1 MTERLPEH
9 VDVAIVGGGPVG
21 ALLALRLAD
30 AGIDALAIEARV
42 TTPADPRALALS
54 HASTE
59 ALARVGLWHDELG
72 ATAITRVHVS
82 QAGTLGRTELSAAE
96 IGLPALGHVVPYSR
110 LAALALERLKAGP
123 VLKRPKADHATVA
136 LGTTVT
142 GVDRLARYARLS
154 LATPQ
159 GIHRLTAGLVVLAE
173 GGQLLAALD
182 DVEQSVKPYDQHAI
196 LATITPAEPHRGVA
210 FERFADDG
218 PMALLPNGDDYTLV
232 WTQTPEGAEARLAL
246 SDAEFVAEVSQR
258 FAGRIAGFVK
268 VGPRASWPLALKTLD
283 SVVGRRVVMIGNAA
297 QTLHPVA
304 GQGLNLGLRDAATL
318 AELLAVTPPAQ
329 LGDAATLARY
339 AALRRKDAGR
349 VTRFTDGLIGWFESP
364 NPLLKHVRS
373 AGLLALDQ
381 IGPLRRGF
389 ARKMVYGAR

>member
-1 MTERLPEH
+1 MIAERLPEH

-30 AGIDALAIEARV
+30 AGINALAIEARV

-54 HASTE
+54 HASAE
-59 ALARVGLWHDELG
+59 ALGRVGLWGDDPS

-82 QAGTLGRTELSAAE
+82 QAGTLGRTELSSTE
-96 IGLPALGHVVPYSR
+96 IGLPALGYVVPYR
-110 LAALALERLKAGP
+110 ALAGLALDRLKAG
-123 VLKRPKADHATVA
+123 KAAVA

-154 LATPQ
+154 LATPHGRRQ
-159 GIHRLTAGLVVLAE
+159 LTASLVVLAD
-173 GGQLLAALD
+173 GGQLLAGFD
-182 DVEQSVKPYDQHAI
+182 DVKQTVKPYAQHAI
-196 LATITPAEPHRGVA
+196 LATITPTEPHLGVA

-218 PMALLPNGDDYTLV
+218 PLALLPNGDDYTLV
-232 WTQTPEGAEARLAL
+232 WTQTPAGAEEKLAL
-246 SDAEFVAEVSQR
+246 SDAEFIAQVSAR
-258 FAGRIAGFVK
+258 FAGRIAGFTR
-268 VGPRASWPLALKTLD
+268 VGARAGWPLALKTLD

-304 GQGLNLGLRDAATL
+304 GQGLNLGLRDATTL
-318 AELLAVTPPAQ
+318 ADLLSITPAAQ
-329 LGDAATLARY
+329 LGEAATLARY
-339 AALRRKDAGR
+339 AALRRQDAGR
-349 VTRFTDGLIGWFESP
+349 VTRFTDGLIGWFDNP
-364 NPLLKHVRS
+364 NPLLKHARS

>member
-1 MTERLPEH
+1 MMAGRLPEH

-30 AGIDALAIEARV
+30 AGINALAIEARV

-59 ALARVGLWHDELG
+59 ALARVGLWHDALG

-96 IGLPALGHVVPYSR
+96 IGLPALGHVVPYSA
-110 LAALALERLKAGP
+110 LAGLALERLRTGKA
-123 VLKRPKADHATVA
+123 AVA

-142 GVDRLARYARLS
+142 GIDRLARYAQLT

-159 GIHRLTAGLVVLAE
+159 GLHRLTAGLVVLAE

-182 DVEQSVKPYDQHAI
+182 DVTQTVKPYEQHAI
-196 LATITPAEPHRGVA
+196 LATITPNEPHRGVA

-232 WTQTPEGAEARLAL
+232 WTQTPEGADARLAL
-246 SDAEFVAEVSQR
+246 SDADFIAQVGQR
-258 FAGRIAGFVK
+258 FAGRIDGFAK

-304 GQGLNLGLRDAATL
+304 GQGLNLGLRDATTL
-318 AELLAVTPPAQ
+318 ADLLTITPRPL
-329 LGDAATLARY
+329 LGEPATLARY
-339 AALRRKDAGR
+339 AGLRRKDAGR

-364 NPLLKHVRS
+364 NPLLKHARS

>member
-1 MTERLPEH
+1 MMTERLPEH

-21 ALLALRLAD
+21 ALLALRLAET
-30 AGIDALAIEARV
+30 GINALAIEARV

-59 ALARVGLWHDELG
+59 ALGRVGLWDDSLG
-72 ATAITRVHVS
+72 ATAITRVHIS
-82 QAGTLGRTELSAAE
+82 QAGTLGRTELSSAE
-96 IGLPALGHVVPYSR
+96 IGLPALGYVVPYAA
-110 LAALALERLKAGP
+110 LAALALDKLKTG
-123 VLKRPKADHATVA
+123 KAAVA

-154 LATPQ
+154 LATPT
-159 GIHRLTAGLVVLAE
+159 GTRYLTANLVVLAD
-173 GGQLLAALD
+173 GGKLLAELD
-182 DVEQSVKPYDQHAI
+182 DVNQHVKSYEQHAI
-196 LATITPAEPHRGVA
+196 LARITPNQPHLGVA

-218 PMALLPNGDDYTLV
+218 PLALLPTGDDYTLV
-232 WTQTPEGAEARLAL
+232 WTQTPAGAEEKLAL
-246 SDAEFVAEVSQR
+246 SDADFLAQVSAR
-258 FAGRIAGFVK
+258 FAGRIAGFTR
-268 VGPRASWPLALKTLD
+268 VGHRASWPLALKTLD
-283 SVVGRRVVMIGNAA
+283 RVVGRRIAMIGNAA

-318 AELLAVTPPAQ
+318 ADLLAITPAAQ
-329 LGDAATLARY
+329 AGDPATLARY
-339 AALRRKDAGR
+339 ADLRKKDAGR
-349 VTRFTDGLIGWFESP
+349 VTLFTDGLISWFDSP